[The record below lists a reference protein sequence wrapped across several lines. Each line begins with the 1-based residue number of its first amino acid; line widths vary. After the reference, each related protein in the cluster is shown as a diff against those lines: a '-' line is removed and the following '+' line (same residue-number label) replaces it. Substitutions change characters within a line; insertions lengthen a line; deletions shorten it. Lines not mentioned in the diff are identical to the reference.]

1 MLVKEYLN
9 TLNVNQDVTFIKAVA
24 QKSENSPFYDEVYQ
38 TTPIRQ
44 AHEWE
49 NSSIAEFYILNDKQC
64 PIDWISG
71 AMWKNSFNKGRLK
84 SLLIISKED
93 IEKLYSPK
101 QAAEMI
107 DFIGKEIKRND
118 KTKKN

>member
-9 TLNVNQDVTFIKAVA
+9 TLDAYQDVTFIKAVA
-24 QKSENSPFYDEVYQ
+24 QKDEHSPFYSEVYH

-44 AHEWE
+44 AHEWK
-49 NSSIAEFYILNDKQC
+49 NSSIADYYILNDKQC
-64 PIDWISG
+64 PIDWLSG
-71 AMWKNSFNKGRLK
+71 AKWGNRFKKGWLK

-101 QAAEMI
+101 QAAELI
-107 DFIGKEIKRND
+107 DFIGKEIQNND
-118 KTKKN
+118 KLKKN

>member
-9 TLNVNQDVTFIKAVA
+9 TLGTNQDVTFIKAIA
-24 QKSENSPFYDEVYQ
+24 QKDENSPFYDEVYQ

-44 AHEWE
+44 AHEWK
-49 NSSIAEFYILNDKQC
+49 STPIAEFYILNDKQC

-71 AMWKNSFNKGRLK
+71 AMWKNRFKRGDLK

-101 QAAEMI
+101 QAAET
-107 DFIGKEIKRND
+107 IKYIEEAIKND
-118 KTKKN
+118 L

>member
-9 TLNVNQDVTFIKAVA
+9 TLDAYQDVTFIKAVA
-24 QKSENSPFYDEVYQ
+24 QKDESSPFYDEVYQ

-44 AHEWE
+44 AHEWQ
-49 NSSIAEFYILNDKQC
+49 NTPIADFYILNDKQC

-71 AMWKNSFNKGRLK
+71 AMWKNLFIKGRLK
-84 SLLIISKED
+84 SLLVISKED

-107 DFIGKEIKRND
+107 DFIGKEIQKND
-118 KTKKN
+118 KLKTN